1 MSIEI
6 FEFEKSTQS
15 FPILS
20 QNIVCISEIP
30 ESISSASDLEF
41 KKLRLKILDFEFI
54 IFNAS
59 SLNELL
65 KNTFF
70 KSIFELI
77 MFNP

>member
-1 MSIEI
+1 MKNLHGISNIM
-6 FEFEKSTQS
+6 
-15 FPILS
+15 

-59 SLNELL
+59 YLMNY
-65 KNTFF
+65 
-70 KSIFELI
+70 
-77 MFNP
+77 

>member
-65 KNTFF
+65 KNTFL
-70 KSIFELI
+70 SLYL
-77 MFNP
+77 N